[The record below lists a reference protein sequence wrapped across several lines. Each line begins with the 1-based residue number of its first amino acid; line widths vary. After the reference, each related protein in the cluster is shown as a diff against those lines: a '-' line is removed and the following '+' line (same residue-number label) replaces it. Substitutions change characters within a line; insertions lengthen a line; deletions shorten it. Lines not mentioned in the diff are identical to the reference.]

1 MIGDGWND
9 EPSVR
14 PGPPQETSPGRRR
27 VAVVTGTRAEFGL
40 LRPVM
45 NAIKA
50 RPDCELLVIAAGAHL
65 ISPAETY
72 HEVKAEFFVSDAV
85 PMQVAGQTGRAADV
99 QALGRGI
106 ERFGRAFVRLSP
118 DWIVV
123 LGDRVEAFAAAS
135 AGSVGGFAVAHLH
148 GGDRAEG
155 VADEAM
161 RHAITKLSHL
171 HLPATAQSAERI
183 VRMGERP
190 QHVHV
195 VGSPAIDGLSEMAP
209 LDDAAF
215 RDLGSP
221 SVIVL
226 MHPVGRTDEQEEAA
240 MVGVLEAA
248 LAGDSRVLALHPNF
262 DPGREGIMRAIRGF
276 EGLDRWRDRLV
287 VKTHLPRPLFVGLLK
302 RLAASR
308 GVLVGNSSGAL
319 IEGAA
324 VGVAA
329 VDIGSRQ
336 SGRERAGNVLASA
349 GERPDQVARA
359 MEKARALE
367 LSGLKHPFGDGG
379 AGVRVAEHLATI
391 NPHDPNLLRKH
402 CAY

>member
-14 PGPPQETSPGRRR
+14 PGSAAETEPGRRR
-27 VAVVTGTRAEFGL
+27 IAVVTGTRAEFGL

-45 NAIKA
+45 NAIKS
-50 RPDCELLVIAAGAHL
+50 RSDCELLVIAAGSHL

-72 HEVKAEFFVSDAV
+72 RDVKAEFFVSDAV

-106 ERFGRAFVRLSP
+106 ERFGRAFERLTP

-123 LGDRVEAFAAAS
+123 LGDRIEAFAAAS
-135 AGSVGGFAVAHLH
+135 AGSVGGYGVAHIH

-171 HLPATAQSAERI
+171 HLAATAQSAERI
-183 VRMGERP
+183 LKMGERAK
-190 QHVHV
+190 HVHV
-195 VGSPAIDGLSEMAP
+195 VGSPAIDGLESIEP
-209 LDDAAF
+209 LDDQQF
-215 RDLGSP
+215 NDLASP
-221 SVIVL
+221 SIVVL
-226 MHPVGRTDEQEEAA
+226 MHPIGRTNEQEEAA
-240 MVGVLEAA
+240 MAAVLEGARA
-248 LAGDSRVLALHPNF
+248 DGARVLVLHPNF
-262 DPGREGIMRAIRGF
+262 DPGREGMVRAIQTAS
-276 EGLDRWRDRLV
+276 RDQRV
-287 VKTHLPRPLFVGLLK
+287 AVRTHLPRPAFLGLLK
-302 RLAASR
+302 RLAAAR

-324 VGVAA
+324 LRVRA
-329 VDIGSRQ
+329 VDIGARQ
-336 SGRERAGNVLASA
+336 TGRERAGNVVAS
-349 GERPDQVARA
+349 GEQPDQIARA
-359 MEKARALE
+359 IEKARGLD
-367 LSGLKHPFGDGG
+367 LSSLSHPFGDGHSG
-379 AGVRVAEHLATI
+379 PRIAQRLAGT
-391 NPHDPNLLRKH
+391 NPHDPALLRKH